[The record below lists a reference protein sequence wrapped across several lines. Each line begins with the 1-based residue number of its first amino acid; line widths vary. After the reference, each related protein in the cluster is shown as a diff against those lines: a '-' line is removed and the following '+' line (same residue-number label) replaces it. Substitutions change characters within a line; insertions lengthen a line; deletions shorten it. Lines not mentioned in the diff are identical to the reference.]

1 MDIKR
6 ATRSIVLFAAA
17 ALVLASC
24 QLAGVTSDV
33 QDEGSAESRSLATS
47 SAATTRIY
55 CTAAINPVSFFFEFD
70 LDSAQ
75 KTARVLLPIA
85 SDSYIQGD
93 KGMCYKPVEY
103 KLAYFDY
110 DQASG
115 GIYGQTVLY
124 KGVSYLFY
132 GTYDPTQGFFGEIVK
147 TENGV
152 ASKGYLG
159 GMPITKGSGFSN
171 YVGEATYLFDLPVPQ
186 TLLFNVVF
194 NPDTGIAYGTW
205 CESGAALESSIHGFI
220 SGTGD
225 EKGVQISAV
234 PLYDFAQH
242 LAGPM
247 SAAGQAT
254 FKNPSM
260 NDASGTFDITY
271 CGQYLPSL
279 LTATK
284 EIR

>member
-75 KTARVLLPIA
+75 KTARVLLPLA

-110 DQASG
+110 DQAS
-115 GIYGQTVLY
+115 QA
-124 KGVSYLFY
+124 
-132 GTYDPTQGFFGEIVK
+132 
-147 TENGV
+147 
-152 ASKGYLG
+152 ASMGKL
-159 GMPITKGSGFSN
+159 
-171 YVGEATYLFDLPVPQ
+171 
-186 TLLFNVVF
+186 
-194 NPDTGIAYGTW
+194 
-205 CESGAALESSIHGFI
+205 SSIRAFPTSFMEPTTPLRDS
-220 SGTGD
+220 SGR
-225 EKGVQISAV
+225 S
-234 PLYDFAQH
+234 
-242 LAGPM
+242 
-247 SAAGQAT
+247 
-254 FKNPSM
+254 
-260 NDASGTFDITY
+260 
-271 CGQYLPSL
+271 
-279 LTATK
+279 
-284 EIR
+284 